1 MKRALLSL
9 VIAAALAGTGAILRS
24 QDAAPA
30 PAPEPVAPIQTGPP
44 LQMLKNIRDA
54 NAKLLEK
61 QAATLQKLDEMEK
74 TAEQLKIFGK
84 RS

>member
-24 QDAAPA
+24 QDA
-30 PAPEPVAPIQTGPP
+30 APEPVAPIQTGPP